1 MGINKQP
8 QSTSLSNEHRK
19 QQGRKRAQLAKDE
32 HVQRLLGY
40 YQLSLEEPPVGV
52 MPHFGALPLQL
63 EVYNEERELTTKLV
77 APSLDYLS
85 QDLGLVDKGAYET
98 IKTLQLPDR
107 FRRQLFDNELKKGQ
121 NELNRYLRHLRPL
134 LLEGHV
140 YLYCT
145 TPISFQKTN
154 AGSGEV
160 SIVKGK
166 RPLIALP
173 TSVEV
178 AGEFGYSDEQ
188 IKELAPSVAWLI
200 PMLVVYRQVKET
212 EELITRLDGWIAKLS
227 PHEHEKLHTAFIKHV
242 PYLVSKEVS
251 RLLLPR

>member
-1 MGINKQP
+1 MDTNKQL
-8 QSTSLSNEHRK
+8 QSTSPESQYSKR
-19 QQGRKRAQLAKDE
+19 QARKREQLIKDE

-40 YQLSLEEPPVGV
+40 YQLSLEEPMAKTPR
-52 MPHFGALPLQL
+52 FGAFPLEL
-63 EVYNEERELTTKLV
+63 DVYNEEHELTSKLV

-85 QDLGLVDKGAYET
+85 QDLGLVDKSIYEA
-98 IKTLQLPDR
+98 IKTLQLPEY
-107 FRRQLFDNELKKGQ
+107 FRRQLFADAQRRGQ
-121 NELNRYLRHLRPL
+121 NELNRYLHLLRPL
-134 LLEGHV
+134 LLKEHV

-145 TPISFQKTN
+145 TPVSFQKTE
-154 AGSGEV
+154 AHSGQI

-173 TSVEV
+173 TSVET
-178 AGEFGYSDEQ
+178 AETWGYSDER

-212 EELITRLDGWIAKLS
+212 EGLITCLDGWIAKLS
-227 PHEHEKLHTAFIKHV
+227 PHEHEQLHTAFIKHV